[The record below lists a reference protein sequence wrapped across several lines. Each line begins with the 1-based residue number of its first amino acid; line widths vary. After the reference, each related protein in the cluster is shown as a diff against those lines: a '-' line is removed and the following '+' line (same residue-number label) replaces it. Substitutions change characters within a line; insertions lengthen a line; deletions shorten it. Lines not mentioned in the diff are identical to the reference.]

1 MVLPSDRVLELYKI
15 IDEGTM
21 EEKLRANEELK
32 KIAEKEMEEEKKN
45 PPPWGDL
52 ML

>member
-1 MVLPSDRVLELYKI
+1 MMMPSDRVLELWKI
-15 IDEGTM
+15 IDEGTG
-21 EEKLRANEELK
+21 EEKRKAHKELK
-32 KIAEKEMEEEKKN
+32 EIAKKKREEREKN